1 MVKKVK
7 KKLVVKD
14 SVKSVLIITALFL
27 VVIVGSITL
36 GNRLNNLEQK
46 KTEMHTQISQNK

>member
-1 MVKKVK
+1 MK

-14 SVKSVLIITALFL
+14 SVKSVLIITTLFL

-36 GNRLNNLEQK
+36 GNRLNDLEQK
-46 KTEMHTQISQNK
+46 KTEMHTQISQN